1 MLINF
6 EDLTFQIMSVFRAEH
21 ISGRFSVAERPYA
34 ALSLRIKGSGRIDI
48 AGERL
53 VSNPGD
59 ILYIPAGMPYE
70 AEYTVNE
77 MIVVHLVSCNYPTP
91 ELITSPNPAHTE
103 AMFMR
108 MLEGWET
115 RRSSNYV
122 KSEIYALFDHLLSE
136 SDLGDAGPAL
146 LASVEYM
153 DEHFADPT
161 LNIEAVC
168 KATYLCRSTIQ
179 RRFRRHFGISPQQY
193 LMKLRLEHAIS
204 LLAVEKLPVGEV
216 AALSGFSDEKYFSRA
231 FKKRYGFSPSKAIKN
246 MLV

>member
-6 EDLTFQIMSVFRAEH
+6 EDLSFQIMSVFRAEH

-48 AGERL
+48 AGERFI
-53 VSNPGD
+53 SNPGD
-59 ILYIPAGMPYE
+59 ILYIPAGMAYE

-91 ELITSPNPAHTE
+91 EIISSPNPAHTE
-103 AMFMR
+103 AVFMR
-108 MLEGWET
+108 MLEGWEA

-122 KSEIYALFDHLLSE
+122 KSEIYALFDHLISE
-136 SDLGDAGPAL
+136 SDDGEAGPAL
-146 LASVEYM
+146 SRCVDYM
-153 DEHFADPT
+153 NEHFSDPG
-161 LNIEAVC
+161 LNIEALC
-168 KATYLCRSTIQ
+168 KAVYLCRSTIQ
-179 RRFRRHFGISPQQY
+179 RRFRRRFGISPQQY
-193 LMKLRLEHAIS
+193 LMKLRLEHAIA

-216 AALSGFSDEKYFSRA
+216 SAMCGFSDEKYFSRA
-231 FKKRYGFSPSKAIKN
+231 FKKKYGFSPSKAMKN